1 MVLNIVIAVL
11 SFSFGFFVCALL
23 SAGSDA
29 DDLNDAW
36 LSGYKQAIHDA
47 EVR

>member
-1 MVLNIVIAVL
+1 VVLNIVIAVL

-29 DDLNDAW
+29 DDLADAW
-36 LSGYKQAIHDA
+36 LQGYQAAQQDYK
-47 EVR
+47 

>member
-1 MVLNIVIAVL
+1 MALTILIAIGC
-11 SFSFGFFVCALL
+11 FTAGFFICALL

-36 LSGYKQAIHDA
+36 LNGYKQAIRDK
-47 EVR
+47 EL